1 MIPIRLLLFD
11 IDGVLTR
18 GEAKALDLDLLA
30 RLAEMNRAARA
41 DPSRPAVTLCTGRPA
56 PYVEVLC
63 QAIDG
68 HLPAVFE
75 NGCGLYEPRGYRFLP
90 HPRLGDGSTR
100 EAVHHAGFQ
109 AARER
114 LREGLV
120 RPGKVFFQPGKEFS
134 LSLFPL
140 DGVTVADLYPLAE
153 AALGP
158 AREAVDLAYSSSCL
172 NVLPRG
178 VNKGEGLRFLCERSG
193 YRMEEILGVGD
204 SDVDLQFL
212 ALCGRSA
219 APANA
224 CAEVK
229 RLVDYVAPRETADG
243 VRDILREF
251 GLWL

>member
-1 MIPIRLLLFD
+1 MLPPVRLLLLD

-18 GEAKALDLDLLA
+18 GEAKALDLALLA
-30 RLAEMNRAARA
+30 HLAEMNRAARA
-41 DPSRPAVTLCTGRPA
+41 DPSRPAATLCTGRPA

-90 HPRLGDGSTR
+90 HPRLG
-100 EAVHHAGFQ
+100 ENAGFQ

-114 LREGLV
+114 LRQGLV
-120 RPGKVFFQPGKEFS
+120 RAGKVFFQPGKEFS

-140 DGVTVADLYPLAE
+140 DGVTVADLHPLAE
-153 AALGP
+153 AMLGP
-158 AREAVDLAYSSSCL
+158 AREAVDLVYSGSCL

-193 YRMEEILGVGD
+193 CRLEEVLGVGD
-204 SDVDLQFL
+204 SDVDLEFL

-224 CAEVK
+224 FAEVK
-229 RLVDYVAPRETADG
+229 RIVDYVAPRETADG
-243 VRDILREF
+243 VRDILKEF
-251 GLWL
+251 GL

>member
-1 MIPIRLLLFD
+1 MVRIRLLLFD

-30 RLAEMNRAARA
+30 RLAEMNRVARA

-68 HLPAVFE
+68 HLPAIYE
-75 NGCGLYEPRGYRFLP
+75 NGCGLYEPRGYRFWP
-90 HPRLGDGSTR
+90 HPSLGDN
-100 EAVHHAGFQ
+100 AGFH

-114 LREGLV
+114 LRTELV
-120 RPGKVFFQPGKEFS
+120 FPGKVFLQPGKEFS

-158 AREAVDLAYSSSCL
+158 ARQAVDLVYSGSCL

-178 VNKGEGLRFLCERSG
+178 VDKGEGLRFLCERSG
-193 YRMEEILGVGD
+193 YQPEAILGVGD
-204 SDVDLQFL
+204 SDVDLPFL

-224 CAEVK
+224 FERVK
-229 RLVDYVAPRETADG
+229 RIVDYVAPRETADG
-243 VRDILREF
+243 VRDILKEF
-251 GLWL
+251 DLWP

>member
-1 MIPIRLLLFD
+1 
-11 IDGVLTR
+11 LTQ
-18 GEAKALDLDLLA
+18 GEAKALDLALLA
-30 RLAEMNRAARA
+30 HLAEMNRAARA

-68 HLPAVFE
+68 HLPAIFE

-90 HPRLGDGSTR
+90 HPKLGDN
-100 EAVHHAGFQ
+100 AGFQ

-114 LREGLV
+114 LRQGLV
-120 RPGKVFFQPGKEFS
+120 QAGKVFFQPGKEFS

-140 DGVTVADLYPLAE
+140 DGVTVPDLYPLAE

-158 AREAVDLAYSSSCL
+158 MRDVVDLVYSGSCL

-178 VNKGEGLRFLCERSG
+178 VDKGEGLRALCERAGLSLD
-193 YRMEEILGVGD
+193 EVLGVGD
-204 SDVDLQFL
+204 SDVDLPFL
-212 ALCGRSA
+212 ALAGRSA

-224 CAEVK
+224 ADEVK
-229 RLVDYVAPRETADG
+229 RIVSYVSPRDTSNG
-243 VRDILREF
+243 VRDILKHF
-251 GLWL
+251 GLPV

>member
-1 MIPIRLLLFD
+1 MVPIRLLLFD
-11 IDGVLTR
+11 VDGVLTR

-90 HPRLGDGSTR
+90 HPRLGDN
-100 EAVHHAGFQ
+100 AGFL

-120 RPGKVFFQPGKEFS
+120 RAGKVFFQPGKEFS

-212 ALCGRSA
+212 ASCGRSA

-224 CAEVK
+224 FEEVK
-229 RLVDYVAPRETADG
+229 RIVDYVAPRETADG
-243 VRDILREF
+243 VRDILKEF
-251 GLWL
+251 RL

>member
-1 MIPIRLLLFD
+1 MRLTMLPIRVLLFD

-41 DPSRPAVTLCTGRPA
+41 DSSRPAVTLCTGRPA

-68 HLPAVFE
+68 HLPAIFE

-90 HPRLGDGSTR
+90 HPRLGHNAEFVLARDQL
-100 EAVHHAGFQ
+100 HA
-109 AARER
+109 A
-114 LREGLV
+114 LV
-120 RPGKVFFQPGKEFS
+120 LPGRAFFQPGKEFS

-158 AREAVDLAYSSSCL
+158 LREAVDLVYSGSCL

-178 VNKGEGLRFLCERSG
+178 IDKGEGLRFLCERSG
-193 YRMEEILGVGD
+193 CRLEEILGVGD

-224 CAEVK
+224 FAQVK
-229 RLVDYVAPRETADG
+229 RIVDFVAPRETADG
-243 VRDILREF
+243 VRDILKEF
-251 GLWL
+251 GL